1 MHEQWLQAVLIVQV
15 AVDVQDNSAAF
26 PELLRLCSREHAG
39 QVRRRSP
46 MTEFKETYERYARDI
61 HRFVLYLSGDPALA
75 EDITSET
82 FVRLWASDEKI
93 RMQTVKA
100 YLFAVARHLY
110 IDSRR
115 AASRQAEID
124 PEFPEPGTSPEM
136 RAHYKSEL
144 REVLKLLHELPEAD
158 RAALLM
164 RAQQGMPY
172 EEIAQA
178 LGVSLAA
185 VKVKIHRA
193 RLKLA
198 AARTKTFR
206 TDESMGGYK

>member
-1 MHEQWLQAVLIVQV
+1 
-15 AVDVQDNSAAF
+15 
-26 PELLRLCSREHAG
+26 
-39 QVRRRSP
+39 
-46 MTEFKETYERYARDI
+46 MTEFQEMYERYARDV

-82 FVRLWASDEKI
+82 FVRLWASDERI
-93 RMQTVKA
+93 RTQTVKA
-100 YLFAVARHLY
+100 YLFAIARHLC

-115 AASRQAEID
+115 AASRRAEMD
-124 PEFPEPGTSPEM
+124 PDFPEPGASPEM
-136 RAHYKSEL
+136 LAHYRSEL
-144 REVLKLLHELPEAD
+144 REVLKLLHELPEVD

-172 EEIAQA
+172 EEISQA

-198 AARTKTFR
+198 AARTKTYR
-206 TDESMGGYK
+206 TDESLGGCK